1 MKFLDEPKYL
11 RAVVTYGEDVAT
23 MIGFMSQFV
32 KQEKGTKVWAEK
44 PAFDW
49 EPWNISALFNHLL
62 DADGRFNEIEFYRYT
77 DAFHVKLKGS
87 WEMINV

>member
-1 MKFLDEPKYL
+1 
-11 RAVVTYGEDVAT
+11 
-23 MIGFMSQFV
+23 
-32 KQEKGTKVWAEK
+32 
-44 PAFDW
+44 
-49 EPWNISALFNHLL
+49 LFNHLL